1 MRASL
6 ALPACLVASLAL
18 AGSGALAAE
27 RREAGKHEHGA
38 GELRVAIDGNDV
50 ELEFEGP
57 AANFVGF
64 EHRPRN
70 AEQQGAVDGALAALR
85 NPATL
90 FAWPAAAGCKLT
102 ATEVEGP
109 DYGEAEHAGEEHD
122 DHDEDHDHEAGH
134 DHGDEHD
141 HDHDEE
147 HDGETHTEFAVLYA
161 FRCDRPAALDRLKV
175 LAFQRFPATLR
186 LDASVVGPAG
196 QAAATLTP
204 ASPDLPLR
212 P

>member
-1 MRASL
+1 MRTSL
-6 ALPACLVASLAL
+6 ALPACLVAALAL
-18 AGSGALAAE
+18 AGSGVLAAE
-27 RREAGKHEHGA
+27 RREADKHEHGA

-70 AEQQGAVDGALAALR
+70 AEQEGAVAGALAALR

-109 DYGEAEHAGEEHD
+109 DYGDAAHAGED
-122 DHDEDHDHEAGH
+122 PSDHDHADHGDH
-134 DHGDEHD
+134 DHGDD

-147 HDGETHTEFAVLYA
+147 HDAETHTEFAALYA
-161 FRCDRPAALDRLKV
+161 FRCDRPAALDRLRV

-196 QAAATLTP
+196 QTAATLTP
-204 ASPDLPLR
+204 TTPDLPLR

>member
-6 ALPACLVASLAL
+6 ALPATLVALVVAL
-18 AGSGALAAE
+18 PVAAAAAPAAE
-27 RREAGKHEHGA
+27 RREADKHEHGA
-38 GELRVAIDGNDV
+38 GELRVAIDGNDI
-50 ELEFEGP
+50 ELGFEGP

-90 FAWPAAAGCKLT
+90 FAWPAAAGCRLT

-109 DYGEAEHAGEEHD
+109 DYGDADHGGEDHADHD
-122 DHDEDHDHEAGH
+122 DHDHDHEAGK

-141 HDHDEE
+141 EE
-147 HDGETHTEFAVLYA
+147 AHTEFAALYA

-204 ASPDLPLR
+204 AAPDLPLR
-212 P
+212 R

>member
-1 MRASL
+1 MRTPL
-6 ALPACLVASLAL
+6 ALPATLVALAL
-18 AGSGALAAE
+18 AASGAPAAE

-38 GELRVAIDGNDV
+38 GELTVAIDGNDV

-102 ATEVEGP
+102 TTEVEGP
-109 DYGEAEHAGEEHD
+109 DYGDAEHA
-122 DHDEDHDHEAGH
+122 DHEDHGSGH
-134 DHGDEHD
+134 DRGDEHD
-141 HDHDEE
+141 HDHGEE
-147 HDGETHTEFAVLYA
+147 HDAETHTEFAAVYA
-161 FRCDRPAALDRLKV
+161 FRCDRPAALDRLQV
-175 LAFQRFPATLR
+175 RVFQRFPATLR
-186 LDASVVGPAG
+186 LAASVVGPAG
-196 QAAATLTP
+196 QTAATLTP